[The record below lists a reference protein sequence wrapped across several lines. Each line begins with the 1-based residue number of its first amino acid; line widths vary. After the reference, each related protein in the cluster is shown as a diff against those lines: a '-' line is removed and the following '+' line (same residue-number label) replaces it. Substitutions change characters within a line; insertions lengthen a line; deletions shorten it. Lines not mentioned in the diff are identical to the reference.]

1 MKDRFW
7 GFSVHDDFYKEEKT
21 YIIGAENEMPI
32 SLFLLLNSGM
42 KEPIARYCSLI
53 TYTEQA
59 IKWEKEFNIKELEK
73 SAKLIEQEFDTETP
87 FLDKAIAFHIKNMS
101 NPETA
106 EERHRLLQEEMNNQ
120 SRDIVLPLHLYANQF
135 ARNMAQKTVAF
146 RTLSEGVIMTCPP
159 SYIGYWNREE
169 FKSVEKAI
177 DNALHMIM
185 EDVLR
190 ILKLKGIKHNEY
202 NMTIHAPG
210 YESKKFV
217 VSYSW

>member
-7 GFSVHDDFYKEEKT
+7 GFSVYDDFHKEEKT

-32 SLFLLLNSGM
+32 SLFLLLNSSM

-59 IKWEKEFNIKELEK
+59 LKWEKEFNAKNLEK
-73 SAKLIEQEFDTETP
+73 TAKLIAEEFEKETP
-87 FLDKAIAFHIKNMS
+87 HLDRATTFYLKNIS
-101 NPETA
+101 NSETR
-106 EERHRLLQEEMNNQ
+106 EEQHRLLQEEMNNQ

-135 ARNMAQKTVAF
+135 ARYMAQRTVAF

-159 SYIGYWNREE
+159 SYIGYWNRKE
-169 FKSVEKAI
+169 FKAVEKTI
-177 DNALHMIM
+177 NDALNMIM

-190 ILKLKGIKHNEY
+190 VLKLKNIKHNEY
-202 NMTIHAPG
+202 NMTVSAPG

-217 VSYSW
+217 ESYAW